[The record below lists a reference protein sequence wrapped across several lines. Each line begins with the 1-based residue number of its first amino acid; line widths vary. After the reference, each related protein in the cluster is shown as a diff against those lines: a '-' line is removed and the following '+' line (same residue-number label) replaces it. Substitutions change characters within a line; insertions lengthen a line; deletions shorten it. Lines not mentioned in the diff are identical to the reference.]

1 MLKYNVYLKKL
12 GVKKSDYPF
21 KKELDRRYFS
31 DPFTHIKE
39 VETWGL
45 DDTIIMMLYSYLVYF
60 RDVSIA
66 TPARFTDEEWDKIL
80 NDMIKGFEDYI
91 KWSHSDETKK
101 DTCDEYFTEQ
111 EQMMKG
117 VEYSMWLLS
126 KYLFDLSW

>member
-1 MLKYNVYLKKL
+1 MLKYSGYLKEL
-12 GVKKSDYPF
+12 GVKKSDF
-21 KKELDRRYFS
+21 KPKRWLDKRYFNDRRS
-31 DPFTHIKE
+31 NIAE
-39 VETWGL
+39 VETWNL
-45 DDTIIMMLYSYLVYF
+45 DYTLIMVLYSYLRRF
-60 RDVSIA
+60 KECSKAI
-66 TPARFTDEEWDKIL
+66 PARFTDEERNKIL
-80 NDMIKGFEDYI
+80 DEMIKGFEDYI